1 MFCLKIFTINF
12 GGEEEGDG
20 QKSVQSLTSLRL
32 CLCMWS
38 TGALLQ
44 FCLIWSLNKEVTV
57 CKDPFWIRVYHHSF
71 HWRIPKSRINNLND
85 SLEGLYLYI
94 FQNNIKKCWKGDPD
108 RLKHWLWKTSQELR
122 MLSSP
127 GQSLTVSHWPLE
139 FLNLSGIVNCV
150 TISHKSHKIT
160 PNVLV
165 FVFVHDSSAVLWRRW
180 NQNVSHSL
188 THYMTRSPMELYWT
202 ASWKYLL
209 NWIFRSQ
216 SKWYRLIKNSEQK
229 TVI

>member
-94 FQNNIKKCWKGDPD
+94 FQNNIKKMLERRPRQIKALIMKNIAGIANAVQSN
-108 RLKHWLWKTSQELR
+108 LWLSITNPWSFSICQE
-122 MLSSP
+122 
-127 GQSLTVSHWPLE
+127 
-139 FLNLSGIVNCV
+139 
-150 TISHKSHKIT
+150 
-160 PNVLV
+160 
-165 FVFVHDSSAVLWRRW
+165 
-180 NQNVSHSL
+180 
-188 THYMTRSPMELYWT
+188 
-202 ASWKYLL
+202 
-209 NWIFRSQ
+209 
-216 SKWYRLIKNSEQK
+216 
-229 TVI
+229 

>member
-38 TGALLQ
+38 TGTLLQ

-71 HWRIPKSRINNLND
+71 HWRIPKSRINNLNG

-94 FQNNIKKCWKGDPD
+94 FQNNIKKMLERRPRKIKSIDYE
-108 RLKHWLWKTSQELR
+108 KHRRNCECCPVQVNLWLSVTKPWSFSICQE
-122 MLSSP
+122 
-127 GQSLTVSHWPLE
+127 
-139 FLNLSGIVNCV
+139 
-150 TISHKSHKIT
+150 
-160 PNVLV
+160 
-165 FVFVHDSSAVLWRRW
+165 
-180 NQNVSHSL
+180 
-188 THYMTRSPMELYWT
+188 
-202 ASWKYLL
+202 
-209 NWIFRSQ
+209 
-216 SKWYRLIKNSEQK
+216 
-229 TVI
+229 

>member
-108 RLKHWLWKTSQELR
+108 SLKHWLWKTSQELR
-122 MLSSP
+122 MLKIFA
-127 GQSLTVSHWPLE
+127 QLNISLP
-139 FLNLSGIVNCV
+139 
-150 TISHKSHKIT
+150 
-160 PNVLV
+160 
-165 FVFVHDSSAVLWRRW
+165 
-180 NQNVSHSL
+180 
-188 THYMTRSPMELYWT
+188 
-202 ASWKYLL
+202 
-209 NWIFRSQ
+209 
-216 SKWYRLIKNSEQK
+216 IKMIQAD
-229 TVI
+229 